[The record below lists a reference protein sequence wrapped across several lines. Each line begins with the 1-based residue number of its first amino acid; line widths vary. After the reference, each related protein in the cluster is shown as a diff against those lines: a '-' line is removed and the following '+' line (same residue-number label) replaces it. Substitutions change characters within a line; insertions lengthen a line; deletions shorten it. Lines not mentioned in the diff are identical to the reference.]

1 MRFIV
6 SVSENGKGRKIG
18 VIINE
23 VCPMYT
29 ANIVAEILQSVTD
42 YYVTEVKGLMKM
54 DITKHVFED
63 LASAIRF
70 LQEFK
75 FYHHHRETVVTYNHV
90 AVQVPSNWTLACW
103 RNRIYLIP
111 DQSLVETE
119 ELREACETFL
129 SSLFKKRRT
138 IYRQSF
144 LKDYEK
150 GTCFYFCNKEGED
163 SIENN
168 IVNLATT
175 KEYSFVHPEINAEF
189 ESRWRKRR
197 NWQIYDELIESILK

>member
-75 FYHHHRETVVTYNHV
+75 FYHHHRETVVTYNHM
-90 AVQVPSNWTLACW
+90 AVQMPSNWTLARW
-103 RNRIYLIP
+103 RDRIYLIP

-119 ELREACETFL
+119 ELKEACEAFL
-129 SSLFKKRRT
+129 VLLFKKQRT
-138 IYRQSF
+138 IHRQSF
-144 LKDYEK
+144 LEDYEE
-150 GTCFYFCNKEGED
+150 GTCFYFYNKEWED
-163 SIENN
+163 SIEDN
-168 IVNLATT
+168 IVNIATT
-175 KEYSFVHPEINAEF
+175 KEYSFVHPEIEAES

-197 NWQIYDELIESILK
+197 NWKIYDELIELILK